1 VENHK
6 ATCDDLQDRH
16 TSQIQIRFANETPKQ
31 QAQHREI
38 ERRHRH
44 RQQRQQHGPKL
55 SNFRKKE
62 LEMVFTQRYRSW
74 QLPNDDAG
82 RADLRIMLDHL
93 ALRGEDHAR
102 RWAELRAPWMPEA
115 ELDDMIDDV
124 GEGKFWTPAAL
135 GKALNLT
142 NAERMRLDIRTI
154 RPVDRT
160 KKQLEQDCRERHA
173 KAEAARRAKA
183 GAKPQATSAERTKPW
198 KAEGISRATWF
209 RRKRSETAETD

>member
-1 VENHK
+1 MYLNSRRAPRGSQDGTRNSFAGEN
-6 ATCDDLQDRH
+6 AGQ
-16 TSQIQIRFANETPKQ
+16 RFK
-31 QAQHREI
+31 HRIIALEY
-38 ERRHRH
+38 RP

-102 RWAELRAPWMPEA
+102 RWAELKAPWMPEA
-115 ELDDMIDDV
+115 ELDDMVDDV

-183 GAKPQATSAERTKPW
+183 GAKPQATSAERMQPW
-198 KAEGISRATWF
+198 KTAGISRAKWY
-209 RRKRSETAETD
+209 RLKRHETFETN